1 MTSSQ
6 IQKGLLPAGLSDIL
20 HPKAQ
25 VQAKEI
31 ENLLDVFADYGY
43 LRVKPPLV
51 EYEET
56 LLSDGPGTVL
66 KDSTFRIMD
75 PLSQKMMA
83 LRSDVTAQI
92 SRIASTRL
100 SHLARPL
107 RLSYSGDVLR
117 VKGDSFNTER
127 QKTQVGAELIGL
139 ENEFCDA
146 EIILICL
153 KALKSIDIEN
163 ITIDIN
169 LPFLREYFL
178 KDLSSSLKEE
188 INKAIDLRD
197 KKTLK
202 NFKFKYSKIILDF
215 MESSGNYSFATK
227 FLRQLNLEG
236 FLDEVRDY
244 YLKVIDIVSKND
256 SSIKISIDPLENR
269 GFNYHSGLS
278 FTIFSENLKGE
289 IAKGGRYKTLNGE
302 TAIGCTIYT
311 EKIYSNSKST
321 LDKSLVY
328 VPYLNINDADQIIN
342 KGYRV
347 VFGNNLNPDIK
358 QDALNLK
365 CQFIWENKKITKL
378 ETYLN
383 N

>member
-1 MTSSQ
+1 MTGSN
-6 IQKGLLPAGLSDIL
+6 IQKGLLPAGLSDVL
-20 HPKAQ
+20 YPKAQ
-25 VQAKEI
+25 VQAKKI
-31 ENLLDVFADYGY
+31 ENLLDVFSNYGY

-146 EIILICL
+146 EIILICI

-197 KKTLK
+197 KKSLK
-202 NFKFKYSKIILDF
+202 KLKFNYSKIILDL
-215 MESSGNYSFATK
+215 MESSGDYSSATN
-227 FLRQLNLEG
+227 FLSKLKLEG
-236 FLDEVRDY
+236 FINDVRDY
-244 YLKVIDIVSKND
+244 YLGVIDIVAKND

-269 GFNYHSGLS
+269 GFNYHTGLS

-311 EKIYSNSKST
+311 EKIYSNSKSSI
-321 LDKSLVY
+321 DKSLVY
-328 VPYLNINDADQIIN
+328 VPYLNINDADHIIS

-347 VFGNNLNPDIK
+347 VFGNNLTSDLK
-358 QDALNLK
+358 KDAFNLK
-365 CQFIWENKKITKL
+365 CQFIWENKKIVKL
-378 ETYLN
+378 EK
-383 N
+383 